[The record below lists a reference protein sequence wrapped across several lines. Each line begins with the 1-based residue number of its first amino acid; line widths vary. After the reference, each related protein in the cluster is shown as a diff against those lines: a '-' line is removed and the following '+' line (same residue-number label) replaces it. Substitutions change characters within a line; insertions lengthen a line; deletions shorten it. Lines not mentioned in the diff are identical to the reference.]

1 LKIFWTIVL
10 NNFIQD
16 IKLSGDFIFAN
27 NQNIEQL
34 TTALKGKNIDE
45 AVQFVSQVELSK
57 NLKEGIIQLL
67 NQTKTAV

>member
-1 LKIFWTIVL
+1 ML

-67 NQTKTAV
+67 NQTKTAVWAKKK